1 MNATIDVKAREATVT
16 LPSSVYS
23 DEGLRITAAV
33 FEARCEVYHEP
44 VKGGFTLTLAARR
57 KDLDAKAL
65 EALAGE
71 FLNELLN
78 QEYRFVVSR
87 FNRRVADLV
96 VTQALLSARGGE
108 TPPAAPA
115 GESAPA
121 FKDEVARLMAEA
133 SAEIKKTMPK
143 RLPPQGGPI
152 LPVVEHPHG

>member
-1 MNATIDVKAREATVT
+1 MNATIDAKAREATVT
-16 LPSSVYS
+16 LPTSVYS

-33 FEARCEVYHEP
+33 FEARCEVFHEAG
-44 VKGGFTLTLAARR
+44 KGKFTLTLAARR
-57 KDLDAKAL
+57 KDLDVKAL
-65 EALAGE
+65 EALSGE

-87 FNRRVADLV
+87 FNRRIADLI

-108 TPPAAPA
+108 NPPAAPA
-115 GESAPA
+115 GENDPA
-121 FKDEVARLMAEA
+121 FKAEVAKLLAET
-133 SAEIKKTMPK
+133 SAEIKKTMPR